1 MSAPPATPVQVDDL
15 GACAGI
21 VERGDPDRFLATM
34 AARPEARGVL
44 FPLYAFNVEVARA
57 PWVTQE
63 AMIGEMRL
71 QWWRDAL
78 EEIREGRTVRR
89 HEVVTPLAGWLDP
102 EGAAMLDALVAARR
116 WDLYRDP
123 FEDEAAFA
131 RHMDATA
138 GGLFWVAARA
148 LGEADEAVV
157 RDFGF
162 AAGVANWLRAIPD
175 LEARGCFPLVDGR
188 AEAVAALAEEALGRL
203 RSARRR
209 RARVSRAAGQALLA
223 GWQAEAVLRRARA
236 APGRV
241 GAGALEGSE
250 FARKTGLMRRALTG
264 RW

>member
-1 MSAPPATPVQVDDL
+1 MTQMDDL
-15 GACAGI
+15 AACAGI
-21 VERGDPDRFLATM
+21 VQKGDPERFMATM
-34 AARPEARGVL
+34 AARPEAREVL

-78 EEIREGRTVRR
+78 DEIREGRTVRR
-89 HEVVTPLAGWLDP
+89 HEVVTPLAGWLDGD
-102 EGAAMLDALVAARR
+102 GAEALDGLVEARR

-138 GGLFWVAARA
+138 GSLLWVAARA
-148 LGEADEAVV
+148 LGKADEAVV

-162 AAGVANWLRAIPD
+162 AVGVANWLRAIPE
-175 LEARGCFPLVDGR
+175 LEARGCYPLVDGR
-188 AEAVAALAEEALGRL
+188 PEGVTALAEEALGRL
-203 RSARRR
+203 RSARTQRV
-209 RARVSRAAGQALLA
+209 RVSREAGQALLA
-223 GWQAEAVLRRARA
+223 GWQAESILRRVLD

-241 GAGALEGSE
+241 ADGALEGSE
-250 FARKTGLMRRALTG
+250 FAKKSGLMRRAITG

>member
-1 MSAPPATPVQVDDL
+1 MTGTATEHDDL

-21 VERGDPDRFLATM
+21 VQKGDPDRFLATM
-34 AARPEARGVL
+34 AAKPAAREVL

-78 EEIREGRTVRR
+78 EDMREARAVRR
-89 HEVVTPLAGWLDP
+89 HEVVTPLAGWLDA
-102 EGAAMLDALVAARR
+102 EGAAVLDAVVAARR

-123 FEDEAAFA
+123 FEDEAAFE
-131 RHMDATA
+131 RHIDATS

-148 LGEADEAVV
+148 LGAAEERVV
-157 RDFGF
+157 RDFAYGV
-162 AAGVANWLRAIPD
+162 GVANWLRAIPD
-175 LEARGCFPLVDGR
+175 FEARGCRPLVDGR
-188 AEAVAALAEEALGRL
+188 PEAVAALAKEALARL
-203 RSARRR
+203 HSARANR
-209 RARVSRAAGQALLA
+209 RAVSAAAGQALLA
-223 GWQAEAVLRRARA
+223 GWQAEGVLRRAMD

-241 GAGALEGSE
+241 GAGALDGSE
-250 FARKTGLMRRALTG
+250 FAKKAGLMRRAMTG